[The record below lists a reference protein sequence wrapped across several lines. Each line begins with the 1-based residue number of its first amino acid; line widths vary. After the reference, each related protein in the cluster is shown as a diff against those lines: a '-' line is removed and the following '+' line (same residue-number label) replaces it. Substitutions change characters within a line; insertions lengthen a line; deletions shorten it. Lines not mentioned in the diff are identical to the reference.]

1 MEKFT
6 MALFHERLYLKDFF
20 FGPEKKMHV
29 SHRVLT
35 CRECSGKESI

>member
-6 MALFHERLYLKDFF
+6 MTLFHERLYLKDFF
-20 FGPEKKMHV
+20 LSEKMHV
-29 SHRVLT
+29 SRRVLT